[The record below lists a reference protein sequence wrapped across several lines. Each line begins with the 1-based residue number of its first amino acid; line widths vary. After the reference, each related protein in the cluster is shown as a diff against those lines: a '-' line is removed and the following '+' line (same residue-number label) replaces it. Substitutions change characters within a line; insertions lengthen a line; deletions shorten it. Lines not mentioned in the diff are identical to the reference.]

1 MRQVAAYGTV
11 IPNLQVKKQTSQLFL
26 PRKTVAGPG
35 WKPKL
40 QCHTILV
47 SSGVKGDF
55 TTEFP
60 GVVLT
65 PGPGREVRKSWDA
78 AR

>member
-1 MRQVAAYGTV
+1 M
-11 IPNLQVKKQTSQLFL
+11 
-26 PRKTVAGPG
+26 PRKIVAGPG

-40 QCHTILV
+40 QCHTNMV
-47 SSGVKGDF
+47 SAEVRGDF

-60 GVVLT
+60 AVVLT

-78 AR
+78 AM

>member
-1 MRQVAAYGTV
+1 M
-11 IPNLQVKKQTSQLFL
+11 
-26 PRKTVAGPG
+26 PRKIVAGPG
-35 WKPKL
+35 WKPKP
-40 QCHTILV
+40 QCHTVLV
-47 SSGVKGDF
+47 STGVKGDF